1 MTEFSVASR
10 HLYCIDDIYSEGVH
24 GFIPLAFDD
33 HHFCTVSTMLHTQ
46 LIDFKFRPAPR
57 ETMQGP
63 AANATA
69 AAAAGG
75 AGSPSPSPAP
85 SSSSTGS
92 PGASPTPPLPAS
104 PPGASPLPSSS
115 TPPSPALASSASS
128 LGHSSGAGS
137 GNYPSLA
144 SSATFS
150 YGAGGFGSGGGGGH
164 SSVALSAA
172 PEATTSRPVFP
183 KHTVAQIL
191 FPRLLLARTPRNTTP
206 QSIMQLANDYHHLF
220 LGALIQSYNQ
230 LARTF
235 ETYNRHC
242 VSGLQR
248 GALAD
253 KLVVPPLVLP
263 SNVSPNSPPS
273 SVASSMSEQHQPGQA
288 GSEES
293 SAMASGIR
301 SVSRGEASK
310 SAWREESSS
319 GADSSSKVQSRS
331 RRSSLDHAA
340 HEHERHLSA
349 AEEDAQLSA
358 RYATPK
364 LFTLAYRMRSQAHCC
379 CAWDDP
385 DRAAT
390 MILSDLQSVSQQIF
404 TLWNGFQHMLPLA
417 SNQVAAFEQVKW
429 EQACAARWSHFVFRE
444 SFQIEDR
451 WRVGP
456 INIAE
461 LHGRT
466 VAQLRAAGL
475 AKLWKP
481 LPRIRDCTPSLQPA
495 EQVLVFEERFQNKIV
510 DVAASEAEPTRI
522 AREGIQ
528 IIEAHFDGAATSAAS
543 ISSSS
548 GSSSSNNS
556 KRSGND
562 RPRSDGA
569 SSPTEVSRSSPS
581 LSALSDRR
589 SGHVEEPGL
598 SLEAEESMLNA
609 TVFSDSIGMDAAK
622 DVAPDSRESIMGSA
636 AARPVPVHLHGA
648 GAAAPGASA
657 GAPTASSIDFD
668 GVSARV
674 AEASRRRRLASIA
687 QAAAASAAGHSTAT
701 AGPGALATRPY
712 EGKHLVVLCH
722 GYQGNS
728 WDMRLLKNH
737 LMALYPHC
745 SFFASTANEG
755 PGQTE
760 GDIGEMGQRLAV
772 ELDAHLA
779 LECRELGRLSFVC
792 HSLGGVIARA
802 ALAEPVLAPY
812 LSKLYSYVSLAT
824 PHCGYLL
831 SDNSMLTTGIWFL
844 KKWTKSACLSQ
855 LSLTDSEEPG
865 ECFLS
870 KLAKKPSLALFTH
883 VYLLAAQAD
892 KYAPFHSA
900 RIEIHPAA
908 IADRKKGVLFHN
920 MVGALLG
927 QMTDPRID
935 LRRFDVWFLAKKKNI
950 DSFIGRTAHINFL
963 TETNYMQVLFM
974 INSHLFT

>member
-1 MTEFSVASR
+1 M
-10 HLYCIDDIYSEGVH
+10 
-24 GFIPLAFDD
+24 
-33 HHFCTVSTMLHTQ
+33 
-46 LIDFKFRPAPR
+46 
-57 ETMQGP
+57 
-63 AANATA
+63 
-69 AAAAGG
+69 
-75 AGSPSPSPAP
+75 
-85 SSSSTGS
+85 
-92 PGASPTPPLPAS
+92 
-104 PPGASPLPSSS
+104 
-115 TPPSPALASSASS
+115 
-128 LGHSSGAGS
+128 
-137 GNYPSLA
+137 
-144 SSATFS
+144 
-150 YGAGGFGSGGGGGH
+150 
-164 SSVALSAA
+164 
-172 PEATTSRPVFP
+172 FP

-253 KLVVPPLVLP
+253 KLAVPPLVLP
-263 SNVSPNSPPS
+263 ANVSPSSPAN
-273 SVASSMSEQHQPGQA
+273 SVASSLSEPGA
-288 GSEES
+288 ASEES
-293 SAMASGIR
+293 SGAGGGLMTSGIR
-301 SVSRGEASK
+301 SVSRGELSNSSSR
-310 SAWREESSS
+310 SAWHDESSS
-319 GADSSSKVQSRS
+319 NAYGQADSLQSRS

-340 HEHERHLSA
+340 LEHERHMSA
-349 AEEDAQLSA
+349 AEEEQQLSA
-358 RYATPK
+358 RFATPK
-364 LFTLAYRMRSQAHCC
+364 LFTLAYRMRSQANCC

-429 EQACAARWSHFVFRE
+429 EQACAARWDQFVFRE

-475 AKLWKP
+475 GLLWKP
-481 LPRIRDCTPSLQPA
+481 PPRIRDCTPSLQPA
-495 EQVLVFEERFQNKIV
+495 EQVLIFEERFQNKVV

-528 IIEAHFDGAATSAAS
+528 IIEAHFDGASSSASAT
-543 ISSSS
+543 SSSS
-548 GSSSSNNS
+548 SSSS
-556 KRSGND
+556 KRNGND
-562 RPRSDGA
+562 QPRSDGA
-569 SSPTEVSRSSPS
+569 SSPTEVSRTSPS
-581 LSALSDRR
+581 LSAMSERR
-589 SGHVEEPGL
+589 GGHVEEPGL

-609 TVFSDSIGMDAAK
+609 TVFSDSIGLDAAK
-622 DVAPDSRESIMGSA
+622 EVRPDSRESVMGSA

-648 GAAAPGASA
+648 DCAPAAASGGA
-657 GAPTASSIDFD
+657 ASSIDFD

-687 QAAAASAAGHSTAT
+687 QAAAASQSTAT
-701 AGPGALATRPY
+701 AGPGALAARPY

-745 SFFASTANEG
+745 SFYSSTANES
-755 PGQTE
+755 QTE
-760 GDIGEMGQRLAV
+760 GDIGEMGARLAT
-772 ELDAHLA
+772 ELDGHLA
-779 LECRELGRLSFVC
+779 MECRELGRLSFVC

-802 ALAEPVLAPY
+802 ALAEPVMAPY

-855 LSLTDSEEPG
+855 LSLTDSEDAS

-870 KLAKKPSLALFTH
+870 QLAKKPSLALFTH

-908 IADRKKGVLFHN
+908 IADRKKGALFHN

-927 QMTDPRID
+927 QLTDPRID

-963 TETNYMQVLFM
+963 TETNYMQLFFM
-974 INSHLFT
+974 QNAHLFT